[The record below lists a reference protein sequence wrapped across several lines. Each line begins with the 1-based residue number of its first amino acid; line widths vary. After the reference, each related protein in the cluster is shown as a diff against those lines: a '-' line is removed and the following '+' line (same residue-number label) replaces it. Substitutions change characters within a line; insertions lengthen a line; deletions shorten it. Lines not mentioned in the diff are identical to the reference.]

1 MPAKAGAWER
11 GSDKNL
17 KKRQKSLSLSI
28 ELLEKLDRLYE
39 DEMRRRFN
47 TREERISF
55 SEFVEGL
62 LRKAIK
68 LTN

>member
-1 MPAKAGAWER
+1 MR
-11 GSDKNL
+11 
-17 KKRQKSLSLSI
+17 KRQKSLSLSN
-28 ELLEKLDRLYE
+28 ELLKKLDRLYE
-39 DEMRRRFN
+39 EEMRRRFN
-47 TREERISF
+47 THDRRISF